1 MNRSLIV
8 IFIAIFLILL
18 SAITLGAQGRGHSG
32 GNRSFGAGFN
42 VPPVVRPGPPVVA
55 RPPLGRPPGAAPF
68 HGPVSGF
75 RPVRPARPVVVA
87 PIVSYYSPYYWP
99 APVYGYGSSVY
110 PAYSSPGYYDQGYA
124 YPDTAAPAASQNE
137 IDLAYQVGELSAQV
151 AQLQQQQQQG
161 ITTYTQPLSP
171 SQRSGQP
178 PSTPTMLVFRDGHR
192 MDIQNY
198 AIVGDT
204 LWVLDAGVAT
214 KIPLSDLDLDA
225 TQKENHSRGV
235 RFNIPGQ

>member
-8 IFIAIFLILL
+8 VLIIIFLILVT
-18 SAITLGAQGRGHSG
+18 AITLGAQGRSHSAGSRGFG
-32 GNRSFGAGFN
+32 GGFN

-55 RPPLGRPPGAAPF
+55 RPPVAAAPF
-68 HGPVSGF
+68 RGPVSGF
-75 RPVRPARPVVVA
+75 RPIRPTRPVVVA
-87 PIVSYYSPYYWP
+87 PIVGGYYSPYYWP
-99 APVYGYGSSVY
+99 SPVYGYGSSVY
-110 PAYSSPGYYDQGYA
+110 PAYSSPGYYDQGYS
-124 YPDTAAPAASQNE
+124 YPDTVGPAANQNE
-137 IDLAYQVGELSAQV
+137 LDLAYQVGQLSAQV

-161 ITTYTQPLSP
+161 ITTYTQPSSP
-171 SQRSGQP
+171 LQRSAQP
-178 PSTPTMLVFRDGHR
+178 AATPTELVFRDGHG

-214 KIPLSDLDLDA
+214 KIPLSELDLDA